1 MLYELLYPL
10 HEQFSFLNVF
20 RYITFRTAYATVT
33 ALLLSFLLGPWLIAK
48 LRRLKLAQVIR
59 EDGPATHLGKK
70 GTPTMGGLLILIATI
85 VPILLWANLRSGGV
99 WVMLFVTAGLG
110 ALGFLDDYLRVVR
123 KLPKGLLGRYKI
135 LGQLIVGLGIGLVLV
150 GTQPY
155 GDMTTR
161 TTIPFLK
168 DRFLDL
174 GLFYIPFVMVVVTA
188 TSNSVN
194 FADGLDGLA
203 VGMTMPI
210 VIAFGALAYVSGNA
224 VFARYLNI
232 PFLEG
237 SGELTVCAG
246 ALFGACLGFLWY
258 NAHPAEVFM
267 GDTGS
272 LALGGSLGTMAV
284 LVKRELLLVIVGGL
298 FVVETLSIVIQV
310 LSYRYRGGKRVF
322 LMAPIHHHFE
332 KMGWPETKVTIR
344 FWIIAILLALLTLST
359 VKLQ

>member
-10 HEQFSFLNVF
+10 RDEYSFLNVF

-33 ALLLSFLLGPWLIAK
+33 ALLLSFLMGPWLIAK

-59 EDGPATHLGKK
+59 DDGPSTHLEKK
-70 GTPTMGGLLILIATI
+70 GTPTMGGLLILGATI
-85 VPILLWANLRSGGV
+85 VPILLWADLRNTGV
-99 WVMLFVTAGLG
+99 WIMLFVASTLG

-123 KLPKGLLGRYKI
+123 RHRKGLLGRYKI
-135 LGQLIVGLGIGLVLV
+135 LGQVIVGLGIGLVV
-150 GTQPY
+150 IGTNLY
-155 GDMTTR
+155 GEMTTR

-168 DRFLDL
+168 DRFFDL
-174 GLFYIPFVMVVVTA
+174 GVFFIPFVVIVVTA

-237 SGELTVCAG
+237 CGELTVCAG
-246 ALFGACLGFLWY
+246 AIFGACLGFLWY

-272 LALGGSLGTMAV
+272 LALGGTLGTMAV
-284 LVKRELLLVIVGGL
+284 LVKRELLLVVVGGL
-298 FVVETLSIVIQV
+298 FVAETLSIVIQV
-310 LSYRYRGGKRVF
+310 LSYRWRGGKRVF

-332 KMGWPETKVTIR
+332 KMGWPETKVTVR